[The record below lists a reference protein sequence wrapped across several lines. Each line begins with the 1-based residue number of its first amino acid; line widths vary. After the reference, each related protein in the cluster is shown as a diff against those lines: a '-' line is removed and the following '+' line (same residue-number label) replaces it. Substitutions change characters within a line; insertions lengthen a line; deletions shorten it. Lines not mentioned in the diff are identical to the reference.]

1 MPRATARAMAA
12 IEPQTAR
19 KQHLHLDHRMTEQT
33 PQRCG
38 LVAVIGAPNAGKS
51 TLVNQLVGQ
60 KVAITS
66 AKAQTTRARLL
77 GIALTQAQDGA
88 ATQIILIDTPGIFAP
103 RRRLDR
109 AMVHAAWEGTVSADA
124 VVLMV
129 DPLKQRRH
137 ELEPLL
143 ESLAERPEKKLL
155 VLNKVDVSKKEP
167 LLELAQELAGKVG
180 FSEVFFISALTGDGV
195 PGLKAQ
201 LAAMMPEG
209 PWHYPEEQVS
219 DASERLLA
227 AEVTREQLYRQLHEE
242 LPYDS
247 AVRPES
253 YQTRK
258 DGSVEIHQQIVIA
271 RDSQKPIVL
280 GKRGARIKAIG
291 EAARAELAT
300 ILGVPVHL
308 FLHVKVDEKWSD
320 SREIFE
326 EIGLDWVR

>member
-1 MPRATARAMAA
+1 
-12 IEPQTAR
+12 
-19 KQHLHLDHRMTEQT
+19 MTEELST
-33 PQRCG
+33 KCG
-38 LVAVIGAPNAGKS
+38 VVAVIGAPNAGKS
-51 TLVNQLVGQ
+51 TLVNALVGQ

-77 GIALTQAQDGA
+77 GIALHGQ
-88 ATQIILIDTPGIFAP
+88 TQIILADTPGIFAP

-109 AMVHAAWEGTVSADA
+109 AMVSAAWDGAQEADA
-124 VVLMV
+124 VLLVV
-129 DPLKQRRH
+129 DPVKQRRH

-143 ESLAERPEKKLL
+143 ETLAQRPERKFL

-167 LLELAQELAGKVG
+167 LLALAQELVGKVS
-180 FSEVFFISALTGDGV
+180 FDEVYFVSALTGDGV
-195 PGLKAQ
+195 PELKQA
-201 LAAMMPEG
+201 LADLMPQG
-209 PWHYPEEQVS
+209 PWHYPEDQVS

-227 AEVTREQLYRQLHEE
+227 CEITREQLYLQLHEE

-253 YQTRK
+253 YQARP
-258 DGSVEIHQQIVIA
+258 DGSLEIHQQIVIG

-291 EAARAELAT
+291 EAARKELAEQ
-300 ILGVPVHL
+300 LGVKVHL
-308 FLHVKVDEKWSD
+308 YLHVKVDEKWAE

-326 EIGLDWVR
+326 EMGLDWVK